1 MTVKYLQ
8 NHQINLQR
16 QQAAMSQA
24 ADATMASKFKAG
36 FSECTN
42 EVSRYPGIDTQVKR
56 RLLQH
61 LHHCINGN
69 ERHEQQFAQVQF
81 LPSPPSSPEQDT
93 MSHLTSTSNGY
104 FNNTTGVQLIP
115 TKLPNGNIAFVVPQ
129 SPPQSQLP
137 MLVPLPSRTAST
149 GSANSSGYERLREQ
163 STSPYNQPPSPAN
176 SSYEPMEHYTRSYSP
191 SSAPIS
197 LVMRKVN
204 YEQQMKDDDKMW
216 RPWWRRVVRCGKEGA
231 QVLTNINNTYIDST
245 V

>member
-1 MTVKYLQ
+1 LEKADILEMTVKYLQ

-36 FSECTN
+36 FTECTN
-42 EVSRYPGIDTQVKR
+42 EVSRYPGIETQVKR

-69 ERHEQQFAQVQF
+69 ERHHEQQFSQVQF

-93 MSHLTSTSNGY
+93 MSHLTSTPNGY
-104 FNNTTGVQLIP
+104 FLSNNNSMNSSGVQLIP
-115 TKLPNGNIAFVVPQ
+115 TKLANGNIAFVVPQ
-129 SPPQSQLP
+129 SPSSSQQLP
-137 MLVPLPSRTAST
+137 ILVPLPSRTAST
-149 GSANSSGYERLREQ
+149 GSANSSSYERLREQ
-163 STSPYNQPPSPAN
+163 STSPYNHQPPSPAN
-176 SSYEPMEHYTRSYSP
+176 SSYESSMEHYQQHRSYSP

-204 YEQQMKDDDKMW
+204 YDQQMKDDDKMW
-216 RPWWRRVVRCGKEGA
+216 RPW
-231 QVLTNINNTYIDST
+231 
-245 V
+245 

>member
-24 ADATMASKFKAG
+24 ADATMASKFRSG
-36 FSECTN
+36 FIECTN
-42 EVSRYPGIDTQVKR
+42 EVSRYAGIDTQVKR

-61 LHHCINGN
+61 LHNCMNGS

-93 MSHLTSTSNGY
+93 MSHLTSSNGY
-104 FNNTTGVQLIP
+104 FVTNNNSNSSSGVQLIP
-115 TKLPNGNIAFVVPQ
+115 TKLANGNIAFVVPQ
-129 SPPQSQLP
+129 SPPSSQQLP
-137 MLVPLPSRTAST
+137 ILVPLPSRTAST
-149 GSANSSGYERLREQ
+149 GSANSSSYERLREQ
-163 STSPYNQPPSPAN
+163 STSPYNHQPPSPAN
-176 SSYEPMEHYTRSYSP
+176 SSYDSSIEHHHHYQQQRSYSP

-204 YEQQMKDDDKMW
+204 YDDQQMRDDDKMW
-216 RPWWRRVVRCGKEGA
+216 RPW
-231 QVLTNINNTYIDST
+231 
-245 V
+245 